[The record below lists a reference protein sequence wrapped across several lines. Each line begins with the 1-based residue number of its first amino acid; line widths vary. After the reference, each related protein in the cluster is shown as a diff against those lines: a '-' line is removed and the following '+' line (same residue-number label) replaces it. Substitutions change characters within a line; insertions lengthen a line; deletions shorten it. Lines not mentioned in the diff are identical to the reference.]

1 MIHSFSYLLEVLTR
15 QVVRKPII
23 YEPSIADINLMVNY
37 LKIIEISY

>member
-1 MIHSFSYLLEVLTR
+1 MIHSFSYLLEVTR

-23 YEPSIADINLMVNY
+23 YEPPIADINLMVNY